1 MNQILVT
8 EKIYVTPELRRKKQI
23 YKILFIISI
32 FSIISL
38 FSLYIYA
45 EYDRNKDESISDD
58 ILSFMIAKNDE
69 TTVSLSENALVVKI
83 TQDIVGEIE
92 DTNTNPNTNPNTNTN
107 TNTNTNAN
115 TNTNTEQPQKQL
127 QTATATSTYIAP
139 NGKKYESIGI
149 VKIPKLNI
157 TYPILSK
164 TTDALMKVSACKFHG
179 ANPNE
184 VGNLC
189 IIAHNYRKNG
199 VFFSDVPTLVVG
211 DIVEIQDLSQ
221 RTIQYEVYDVHTVM
235 PDNVDDTTQKTNGRK
250 EVTLITCTND
260 GKQRFIV
267 RCKEKL

>member
-8 EKIYVTPELRRKKQI
+8 EKIYVTPELKRKKKI
-23 YKILFIISI
+23 YKILFIASI

-38 FSLYIYA
+38 LSIYIYA

-58 ILSFMIAKNDE
+58 ILSFMITKEDE
-69 TTVSLSENALVVKI
+69 TTVSSYENALVVKI
-83 TQDIVGEIE
+83 TQEITEEIE
-92 DTNTNPNTNPNTNTN
+92 NTNV
-107 TNTNTNAN
+107 
-115 TNTNTEQPQKQL
+115 EQPQEQL
-127 QTATATSTYIAP
+127 QMATATSTYIAP
-139 NGKKYESIGI
+139 NGKKYETVGI

-157 TYPILSK
+157 IYPILSK
-164 TTDALMKVSACKFHG
+164 TTDALLKVAPCKFHG

-189 IIAHNYRKNG
+189 IIAHNYRRKG
-199 VFFSDVPTLVVG
+199 VFFSDIPTLVVG

-221 RTIQYEVYDVHTVM
+221 RTLQYEVYDVHTVM

-260 GKQRFIV
+260 SKQRFIV
-267 RCKEKL
+267 RCKEKI